1 MQKEIKEEN
10 KAVNSKKIPVNDKS
24 KEIKK
29 YKTRSERKAAL
40 IFQLYHLI
48 NNN

>member
-1 MQKEIKEEN
+1 MQEEIQEEKKEEN
-10 KAVNSKKIPVNDKS
+10 KKIPVNDKS

-29 YKTRSERKAAL
+29 YQTRTERKAAL
-40 IFQLYHLI
+40 MLQFYHLM